1 MQCLLQYRRSALVA
15 SLILGVLIAV
25 WHLPLMVVGQVSY
38 SDIVLILAAV
48 IVFNWVFNN
57 ARGSVLIIMLMH
69 AANNAVS
76 GSFFSP
82 MFSGADST
90 RESWFL
96 ALVWIVVAVLV
107 IVICGPRI
115 SRARTIS
122 RRNRF
127 LRQSRRGSDQSSEQ
141 NDGLELPETQQIRSV
156 IMSSRIKWG
165 GIAGIVAAALFIVSA
180 ILEQL
185 SPLQRIY
192 DSVAS
197 YLYLGVVV
205 AAYIAVIIAVLGI
218 HALHSGRPRYGRLG
232 TTGTVLTIAG
242 YLIMIV
248 LRMIG
253 MVAGRESLG
262 NVRIGAGLAV
272 LIGSVLLG
280 VIILRARI
288 LPWWCGVLLIV
299 AFPLG
304 DVANAIF
311 RAAENLLL
319 ALLWGSVGVALLARR
334 EGVAEPAVTQPAQ
347 AG

>member
-1 MQCLLQYRRSALVA
+1 
-15 SLILGVLIAV
+15 
-25 WHLPLMVVGQVSY
+25 
-38 SDIVLILAAV
+38 
-48 IVFNWVFNN
+48 
-57 ARGSVLIIMLMH
+57 
-69 AANNAVS
+69 
-76 GSFFSP
+76 
-82 MFSGADST
+82 
-90 RESWFL
+90 
-96 ALVWIVVAVLV
+96 
-107 IVICGPRI
+107 
-115 SRARTIS
+115 
-122 RRNRF
+122 
-127 LRQSRRGSDQSSEQ
+127 
-141 NDGLELPETQQIRSV
+141 
-156 IMSSRIKWG
+156 MSSRIKWG
-165 GIAGIVAAALFIVSA
+165 GIAGIAAAALFIVSA

-248 LRMIG
+248 VRMIS

-304 DVANAIF
+304 DIANAIF
-311 RAAENLLL
+311 SAAENLLL

>member
-1 MQCLLQYRRSALVA
+1 
-15 SLILGVLIAV
+15 
-25 WHLPLMVVGQVSY
+25 
-38 SDIVLILAAV
+38 
-48 IVFNWVFNN
+48 
-57 ARGSVLIIMLMH
+57 
-69 AANNAVS
+69 
-76 GSFFSP
+76 
-82 MFSGADST
+82 
-90 RESWFL
+90 
-96 ALVWIVVAVLV
+96 
-107 IVICGPRI
+107 
-115 SRARTIS
+115 
-122 RRNRF
+122 
-127 LRQSRRGSDQSSEQ
+127 
-141 NDGLELPETQQIRSV
+141 
-156 IMSSRIKWG
+156 MSSRIKWG
-165 GIAGIVAAALFIVSA
+165 GIAGIAAAALFIVSA

-205 AAYIAVIIAVLGI
+205 AAYIAVIVAVLGI

-248 LRMIG
+248 ARMIS

-311 RAAENLLL
+311 SAAENLLL
-319 ALLWGSVGVALLARR
+319 ALLWGSIGVALLARR

>member
-1 MQCLLQYRRSALVA
+1 
-15 SLILGVLIAV
+15 
-25 WHLPLMVVGQVSY
+25 
-38 SDIVLILAAV
+38 
-48 IVFNWVFNN
+48 
-57 ARGSVLIIMLMH
+57 
-69 AANNAVS
+69 
-76 GSFFSP
+76 
-82 MFSGADST
+82 MF
-90 RESWFL
+90 
-96 ALVWIVVAVLV
+96 
-107 IVICGPRI
+107 
-115 SRARTIS
+115 
-122 RRNRF
+122 
-127 LRQSRRGSDQSSEQ
+127 
-141 NDGLELPETQQIRSV
+141 
-156 IMSSRIKWG
+156 SRIKWG
-165 GIAGIVAAALFIVSA
+165 GIAGIAAAALFIVSA

-205 AAYIAVIIAVLGI
+205 AAYIAVIISVLGI

-248 LRMIG
+248 VRMIS
-253 MVAGRESLG
+253 MAAGRESLG

-311 RAAENLLL
+311 SAAENLLL

>member
-1 MQCLLQYRRSALVA
+1 
-15 SLILGVLIAV
+15 
-25 WHLPLMVVGQVSY
+25 
-38 SDIVLILAAV
+38 
-48 IVFNWVFNN
+48 
-57 ARGSVLIIMLMH
+57 
-69 AANNAVS
+69 
-76 GSFFSP
+76 
-82 MFSGADST
+82 
-90 RESWFL
+90 
-96 ALVWIVVAVLV
+96 
-107 IVICGPRI
+107 
-115 SRARTIS
+115 
-122 RRNRF
+122 
-127 LRQSRRGSDQSSEQ
+127 
-141 NDGLELPETQQIRSV
+141 V

-165 GIAGIVAAALFIVSA
+165 GIAGIAAAALFIVSA

-218 HALHSGRPRYGRLG
+218 HALHSGTPRYGRLG

-248 LRMIG
+248 VRMIN

-262 NVRIGAGLAV
+262 NVRLGAGLAV

-311 RAAENLLL
+311 SAAENLLL

-334 EGVAEPAVTQPAQ
+334 EGVAEPAATQPAQ

>member
-1 MQCLLQYRRSALVA
+1 
-15 SLILGVLIAV
+15 
-25 WHLPLMVVGQVSY
+25 
-38 SDIVLILAAV
+38 
-48 IVFNWVFNN
+48 
-57 ARGSVLIIMLMH
+57 
-69 AANNAVS
+69 
-76 GSFFSP
+76 
-82 MFSGADST
+82 
-90 RESWFL
+90 
-96 ALVWIVVAVLV
+96 
-107 IVICGPRI
+107 
-115 SRARTIS
+115 
-122 RRNRF
+122 
-127 LRQSRRGSDQSSEQ
+127 
-141 NDGLELPETQQIRSV
+141 
-156 IMSSRIKWG
+156 MSSRIKWG
-165 GIAGIVAAALFIVSA
+165 GIAGIAAAALFIVSA

-248 LRMIG
+248 VRMIS

-311 RAAENLLL
+311 SAAENLLL

-334 EGVAEPAVTQPAQ
+334 EGAAEPAVTQPAKV
-347 AG
+347 G

>member
-1 MQCLLQYRRSALVA
+1 
-15 SLILGVLIAV
+15 
-25 WHLPLMVVGQVSY
+25 
-38 SDIVLILAAV
+38 
-48 IVFNWVFNN
+48 
-57 ARGSVLIIMLMH
+57 
-69 AANNAVS
+69 
-76 GSFFSP
+76 
-82 MFSGADST
+82 
-90 RESWFL
+90 
-96 ALVWIVVAVLV
+96 
-107 IVICGPRI
+107 
-115 SRARTIS
+115 
-122 RRNRF
+122 
-127 LRQSRRGSDQSSEQ
+127 
-141 NDGLELPETQQIRSV
+141 
-156 IMSSRIKWG
+156 MSSRIKWG
-165 GIAGIVAAALFIVSA
+165 GIAGIAAAALFIVSA

-205 AAYIAVIIAVLGI
+205 AAYIAVIVAVLGI

-248 LRMIG
+248 VRMIS
-253 MVAGRESLG
+253 MVAGRQSLG

-311 RAAENLLL
+311 SAAENLLL

-334 EGVAEPAVTQPAQ
+334 EGVAERAVTQPAQ

>member
-1 MQCLLQYRRSALVA
+1 
-15 SLILGVLIAV
+15 
-25 WHLPLMVVGQVSY
+25 
-38 SDIVLILAAV
+38 
-48 IVFNWVFNN
+48 
-57 ARGSVLIIMLMH
+57 
-69 AANNAVS
+69 
-76 GSFFSP
+76 
-82 MFSGADST
+82 
-90 RESWFL
+90 
-96 ALVWIVVAVLV
+96 
-107 IVICGPRI
+107 
-115 SRARTIS
+115 
-122 RRNRF
+122 
-127 LRQSRRGSDQSSEQ
+127 
-141 NDGLELPETQQIRSV
+141 
-156 IMSSRIKWG
+156 MSSRIKWG
-165 GIAGIVAAALFIVSA
+165 GIAGIAAAALFIVSA

-218 HALHSGRPRYGRLG
+218 HALHSGTPRYGRLG

-248 LRMIG
+248 VRMIN

-262 NVRIGAGLAV
+262 NVRLGAGLAV

-311 RAAENLLL
+311 SAAENLLL

-334 EGVAEPAVTQPAQ
+334 EGVAEPAATQPAQ

>member
-1 MQCLLQYRRSALVA
+1 
-15 SLILGVLIAV
+15 
-25 WHLPLMVVGQVSY
+25 
-38 SDIVLILAAV
+38 
-48 IVFNWVFNN
+48 
-57 ARGSVLIIMLMH
+57 
-69 AANNAVS
+69 
-76 GSFFSP
+76 
-82 MFSGADST
+82 
-90 RESWFL
+90 
-96 ALVWIVVAVLV
+96 
-107 IVICGPRI
+107 
-115 SRARTIS
+115 
-122 RRNRF
+122 
-127 LRQSRRGSDQSSEQ
+127 
-141 NDGLELPETQQIRSV
+141 
-156 IMSSRIKWG
+156 MSSRIKWG
-165 GIAGIVAAALFIVSA
+165 GIAGIAAAALFIVSA

-218 HALHSGRPRYGRLG
+218 HALHSGTPRYGRLG

-248 LRMIG
+248 VRMIS

-262 NVRIGAGLAV
+262 NVRLGAGLAV

-311 RAAENLLL
+311 SAAENLLL

-334 EGVAEPAVTQPAQ
+334 EGVAEPAATQPAQ

>member
-1 MQCLLQYRRSALVA
+1 
-15 SLILGVLIAV
+15 
-25 WHLPLMVVGQVSY
+25 
-38 SDIVLILAAV
+38 
-48 IVFNWVFNN
+48 
-57 ARGSVLIIMLMH
+57 
-69 AANNAVS
+69 
-76 GSFFSP
+76 
-82 MFSGADST
+82 
-90 RESWFL
+90 
-96 ALVWIVVAVLV
+96 
-107 IVICGPRI
+107 
-115 SRARTIS
+115 
-122 RRNRF
+122 
-127 LRQSRRGSDQSSEQ
+127 
-141 NDGLELPETQQIRSV
+141 
-156 IMSSRIKWG
+156 MSSRIKWG
-165 GIAGIVAAALFIVSA
+165 GIAGIAAAALFIVSA
-180 ILEQL
+180 SLEQL

-205 AAYIAVIIAVLGI
+205 AAYIAVIVAVLGI

-232 TTGTVLTIAG
+232 TAGTVLTIAG

-248 LRMIG
+248 VRMIS

-311 RAAENLLL
+311 SAAENLLL

>member
-1 MQCLLQYRRSALVA
+1 
-15 SLILGVLIAV
+15 
-25 WHLPLMVVGQVSY
+25 
-38 SDIVLILAAV
+38 
-48 IVFNWVFNN
+48 
-57 ARGSVLIIMLMH
+57 
-69 AANNAVS
+69 
-76 GSFFSP
+76 
-82 MFSGADST
+82 MF
-90 RESWFL
+90 
-96 ALVWIVVAVLV
+96 
-107 IVICGPRI
+107 
-115 SRARTIS
+115 
-122 RRNRF
+122 
-127 LRQSRRGSDQSSEQ
+127 
-141 NDGLELPETQQIRSV
+141 
-156 IMSSRIKWG
+156 SRIKWG
-165 GIAGIVAAALFIVSA
+165 GIAGIAASALFIVSA

-248 LRMIG
+248 VRMIS

-262 NVRIGAGLAV
+262 NVRLGAGLAV